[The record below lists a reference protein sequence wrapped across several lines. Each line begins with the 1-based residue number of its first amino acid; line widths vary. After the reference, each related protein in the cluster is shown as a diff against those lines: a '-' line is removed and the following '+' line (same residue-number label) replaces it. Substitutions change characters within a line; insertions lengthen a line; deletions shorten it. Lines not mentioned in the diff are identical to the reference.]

1 MASFEHGDIPPGLTK
16 QNCDCRLVFLLE
28 CDVRKRW
35 PGYTVQKST
44 AQRDTWRSQ
53 RFKQCSRLFY
63 SPVSPL
69 VARTQSVFLTLRWS
83 LSVDTGNHDGLL
95 SLTLVSLMS
104 RLNVSPGLRCVTL
117 LTPKQPCYRSV
128 RREIDFG
135 RAVVCACMSVR
146 ACTREK
152 HTGVSGSPDAG
163 SWARKWS
170 SAHGSVPAGSWGSSG
185 GRPGTPPAAGAA
197 VPAQTGPPSP
207 RSASPVPAGANYA
220 SHQSSACR
228 GQMPLSSCRHYTQA
242 PQVERH
248 SPTQWVRDFK
258 DKDDEPALI
267 ETHTHTQAEVPEEG
281 GERQKL
287 PLSLVRRGT
296 ASQGQVARS
305 RLRQRRRLAQT
316 RSTPLPSL
324 AAPEKEDRGS
334 GRVSTV
340 WVAEPTANLCSA
352 LQQQLLHCVFSTA
365 GLSLRSLKRVSAKL

>member
-1 MASFEHGDIPPGLTK
+1 MQKTVLQPRVSFSGANTIRLPDTEMIAHCWHREPWWTIKFDIGVTDVK
-16 QNCDCRLVFLLE
+16 VECVSWAEMCDTFDAKAAV
-28 CDVRKRW
+28 
-35 PGYTVQKST
+35 PQKS
-44 AQRDTWRSQ
+44 APWN
-53 RFKQCSRLFY
+53 RFRTCCSMRMH
-63 SPVSPL
+63 VGTC
-69 VARTQSVFLTLRWS
+69 VNARET
-83 LSVDTGNHDGLL
+83 H
-95 SLTLVSLMS
+95 
-104 RLNVSPGLRCVTL
+104 
-117 LTPKQPCYRSV
+117 
-128 RREIDFG
+128 
-135 RAVVCACMSVR
+135 RA
-146 ACTREK
+146 
-152 HTGVSGSPDAG
+152 SGSPDAG

-220 SHQSSACR
+220 SHQSSACW
-228 GQMPLSSCRHYTQA
+228 GQMLLSSCRHCTQA

-248 SPTQWVRDFK
+248 SLTQWVRDFK

-267 ETHTHTQAEVPEEG
+267 EKHTCTHTQAEVPEEG

-287 PLSLVRRGT
+287 PLSLVQHGT
-296 ASQGQVARS
+296 ASQGQVVRS
-305 RLRQRRRLAQT
+305 RLRQRRQLAQT
-316 RSTPLPSL
+316 RSIPLPSL

-365 GLSLRSLKRVSAKL
+365 GLSLRSLKRVIAKL